1 MAAPVSGARKP
12 ERHRGL
18 SLAFSLADSS
28 PSGRKE
34 SHLLLNTLQNS
45 TTVFPGN
52 LTFTSLQYRAT
63 FVPGSVTHLKLPP
76 QCMMSSSAL
85 WKEPQLTLL
94 QVHTSLSYY
103 VMCFFGVKCEASLV
117 LMPPW
122 SAVHFWVQRKYIPFL
137 K

>member
-34 SHLLLNTLQNS
+34 SHLLRNTLQDS
-45 TTVFPGN
+45 TVFPGN
-52 LTFTSLQYRAT
+52 LPFTNLQCRAT
-63 FVPGSVTHLKLPP
+63 FVPGSVTPLKLPP
-76 QCMMSSSAL
+76 QPMMSSSAL

-122 SAVHFWVQRKYIPFL
+122 SAQHFWVQRKYIPFL